1 MNGTTMRGPEGR
13 ERAHGMISSSSS
25 TRLLDLPP
33 VILKRV
39 FSLRK
44 MRVGRAA
51 EHRGPESP
59 GSIMEIGRLWDV
71 GKRRMWKKS
80 LTINF

>member
-1 MNGTTMRGPEGR
+1 MIGVGEGSLVNGTTMRGPEGR
-13 ERAHGMISSSSS
+13 ERAREMISSSSS

-51 EHRGPESP
+51 EH
-59 GSIMEIGRLWDV
+59 
-71 GKRRMWKKS
+71 K
-80 LTINF
+80 